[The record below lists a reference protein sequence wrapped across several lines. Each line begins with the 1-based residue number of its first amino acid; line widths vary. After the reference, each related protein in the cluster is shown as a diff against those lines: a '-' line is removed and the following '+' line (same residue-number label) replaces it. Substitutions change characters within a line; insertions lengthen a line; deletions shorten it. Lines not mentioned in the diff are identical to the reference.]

1 MKAVY
6 LKYIKWLFVS
16 VLCLLFPGNGKALP
30 LIFELLNGKVTLNV
44 LRSRLPRF
52 KNCPKYL
59 TTSNNI
65 VLMQRTLE
73 KRLSR
78 TNNREFKI
86 RRLRTTT
93 TVKHGTAHDQNHV
106 TVHFSR
112 VILRL
117 RWVVEL
123 FRVVGTTE
131 NILLVFC
138 RLGNSRISSFRKKV
152 FNSPALSEREAKY
165 VSFV

>member
-1 MKAVY
+1 MKLICEDSRRFLLETACRTLRLRESRLSQIYKV
-6 LKYIKWLFVS
+6 IIRVCVVS
-16 VLCLLFPGNGKALP
+16 FISGEWEGTP
-30 LIFELLNGKVTLNV
+30 LFELLNGKVTLNV

-112 VILRL
+112 VVLRL
-117 RWVVEL
+117 R
-123 FRVVGTTE
+123 
-131 NILLVFC
+131 
-138 RLGNSRISSFRKKV
+138 
-152 FNSPALSEREAKY
+152 
-165 VSFV
+165 